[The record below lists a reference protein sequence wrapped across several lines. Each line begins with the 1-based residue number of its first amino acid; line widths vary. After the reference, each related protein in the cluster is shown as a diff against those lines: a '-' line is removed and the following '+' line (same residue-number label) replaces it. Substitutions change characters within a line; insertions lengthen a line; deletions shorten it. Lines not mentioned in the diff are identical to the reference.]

1 MNNLSWLIYAADVAG
16 SISGVLSM
24 TSFGAVVAGVG
35 TGIGYLV
42 MGESPSVYSWDD
54 KQAKIATHNA
64 TRASLKKV
72 PKRAA
77 MVFFAAALT
86 ASVIPGK
93 DTIYAIAASEV
104 GENVLNSQTGDKAVK
119 ALNAW
124 LDKKIAE
131 AK

>member
-1 MNNLSWLIYAADVAG
+1 MNDLSWLIYAADVAG
-16 SISGVLSM
+16 SVSGVLSV
-24 TSFGAVVAGVG
+24 TAFGSVVAGIG
-35 TGIGYLV
+35 SGIGYLV
-42 MGESPSVYSWDD
+42 MGESPHVWSWDD
-54 KQAKIATHNA
+54 AEAKVASHNA
-64 TRASLKKV
+64 TRTVLKKIL
-72 PKRAA
+72 KRAPI
-77 MVFFAAALT
+77 VFFAAALT